1 MANFYYQNF
10 IITSIYTR
18 ILFRCNPTPRKHEG
32 CLPVGFFV
40 NLTPLLVIW
49 GLKKFFEASLIV
61 KNDRLARLLLASLDF
76 KMGHQACPA
85 HWRKP
90 LKQQSCFMA
99 IIVYN
104 YTLSCP
110 ERKLASKKDK
120 QKELVFLRTSPFY

>member
-1 MANFYYQNF
+1 M
-10 IITSIYTR
+10 
-18 ILFRCNPTPRKHEG
+18 
-32 CLPVGFFV
+32 PVGLFAI
-40 NLTPLLVIW
+40 LPPLLVIW

>member
-85 HWRKP
+85 YWPKP

-99 IIVYN
+99 VIVYN

>member
-1 MANFYYQNF
+1 M
-10 IITSIYTR
+10 
-18 ILFRCNPTPRKHEG
+18 
-32 CLPVGFFV
+32 PVGFFV

-99 IIVYN
+99 VIVYN

-110 ERKLASKKDK
+110 ERKLASKKGK

>member
-1 MANFYYQNF
+1 MVDFYYQIF
-10 IITSIYTR
+10 IITLNFTR
-18 ILFRCNPTPRKHEG
+18 ILFCCNPTPRKHKG

-49 GLKKFFEASLIV
+49 GLKKFFESSLIV
-61 KNDRLARLLLASLDF
+61 KNNRLTRVLLASLYF
-76 KMGHQACPA
+76 KVGHQACPA

-99 IIVYN
+99 FIAYN
-104 YTLSCP
+104 YTRSCP
-110 ERKLASKKDK
+110 EGKLASKKDK